1 MEYQTKLPL
10 VALRLGRS
18 SLDHRA
24 SLTIPRGVTI
34 SVMDEPDGGGL
45 VRANF
50 QGEGVAVL
58 QRDLDN
64 RARRCVSFL

>member
-10 VALRLGRS
+10 VALRLGRP

-24 SLTIPRGVTI
+24 LLRIPGGVTI
-34 SVMDEPDGGGL
+34 TVMDEPDGGGL
-45 VRANF
+45 VRATF

-58 QRDLDN
+58 QRDLDT
-64 RARRCVSFL
+64 RAGRRASLL